1 MAPAR
6 VSKSDVHISLCIFLS
21 LPSGGGTRREGASK
35 QVGSLGGKSSSKL
48 CLMALLALLVAV
60 PFAAAI
66 EADPPRAEYVAEV
79 EPICKANTEANSR
92 ILRGVKEQ
100 VKQGKL
106 APAGRRFVRAATAL
120 GKSIRQ
126 IAAVPKPSA
135 DAVKLEKWV
144 GYLKQEKT
152 YLQKIG
158 QALKAGNKFQAQ
170 KYAVQLNRNNN
181 RANNTVISFGF
192 NHCRIDSS
200 KFL

>member
-1 MAPAR
+1 VGSR
-6 VSKSDVHISLCIFLS
+6 GGK
-21 LPSGGGTRREGASK
+21 LPSI
-35 QVGSLGGKSSSKL
+35 KL
-48 CLMALLALLVAV
+48 ILAVAIGLLVAV
-60 PFAAAI
+60 PVAVAL
-66 EADPPRAEYVAEV
+66 EGEPTREEYVAKV

-92 ILRGVKEQ
+92 ILDGVKEQ
-100 VKQGKL
+100 VKRGDL
-106 APAGRRFVRAATAL
+106 ASAGRRFLRAATAL

-126 IAAVPKPSA
+126 IAAQKKPPA
-135 DAVKLEKWV
+135 DVAKLEKWI

-158 QALKAGNKFQAQ
+158 QALKADNKFKAQ

-192 NHCRIDSS
+192 DHCRIDSS